1 MNTNIE
7 NSKKKKKLDN
17 GKKHD
22 QFENIFVYNNI
33 GVVYSLTSSQK
44 KKKKT
49 KNNIILVINYNTV
62 LCHNINS
69 I

>member
-7 NSKKKKKLDN
+7 NSKKKKKLNN

-44 KKKKT
+44 KKKKLKIT
-49 KNNIILVINYNTV
+49 
-62 LCHNINS
+62 
-69 I
+69 